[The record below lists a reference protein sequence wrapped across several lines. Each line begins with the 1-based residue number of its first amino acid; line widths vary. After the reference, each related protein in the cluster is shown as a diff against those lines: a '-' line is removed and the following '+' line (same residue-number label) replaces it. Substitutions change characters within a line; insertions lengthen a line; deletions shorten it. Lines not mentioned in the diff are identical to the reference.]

1 MHVDVP
7 QTATPRRQGSVA
19 TIGVY
24 DGVHLGHRRVVDQL
38 RREAGQDLDV
48 TVVTFDRH
56 PLSVLRP
63 EMAPKML
70 TTLDR
75 KLSLLAEAGVDH
87 CCVIPF
93 DLERSEEDP
102 EHFVKDLLVDRLA
115 VRSIAVGED
124 FRFGRDRSGDVA
136 LLKEL
141 GLKFGFTVN
150 SVPLAEQDNE
160 PISSTRIR
168 QLVSDG
174 EVEEAA
180 QLLGR
185 PFSISGVV
193 EQGDGRGG
201 PELGFPTANLGLDPS
216 LAQPGPGIYAGTFTR
231 QNGETYVSAISV
243 GRRPTFYEAAEPLIE
258 CYLIDFSGDLYGE
271 TVEASFQVKLRDEL
285 RFDSV
290 EALIEQMHLDVAR
303 TKELLQPLK

>member
-1 MHVDVP
+1 VHVDVP
-7 QTATPRRQGSVA
+7 ETASPGLHGCVA

-24 DGVHLGHRRVVDQL
+24 DGVHLGHRRVVEQL
-38 RREAGQDLDV
+38 RREAGTDQEV

-63 EMAPKML
+63 ELAPKML
-70 TTLDR
+70 TTLER
-75 KLSLLAEAGVDH
+75 KLSLLEQAGVDR

-93 DLERSEEDP
+93 DLARSEEDP

-124 FRFGRDRSGDVA
+124 FRFGRDRRGDVA
-136 LLKEL
+136 LLREL
-141 GLKFGFTVN
+141 GARFGFTVN

-174 EVEEAA
+174 AVEQAR

-185 PFSISGVV
+185 PFSVSGRV
-193 EQGDGRGG
+193 EHGDGRGG
-201 PELGFPTANLGLDPS
+201 PELGFPTANLGVDAS

-231 QNGETYVSAISV
+231 QNGEHYVSAISV
-243 GRRPTFYEAAEPLIE
+243 GRRPTFYEAADPLIE
-258 CYLIDFSGDLYGE
+258 CFLIDFSGDLYGE
-271 TVEASFQVKLRDEL
+271 TVEAAFHVKLRDEL

-290 EALIEQMHLDVAR
+290 EALIDQMHKDVAK
-303 TKELLQPLK
+303 TKELLQPLV

>member
-1 MHVDVP
+1 MRIDVP
-7 QTATPRRQGSVA
+7 ESAIPGPQGCVA

-38 RREAGQDLDV
+38 KSEAGNGVEV

-75 KLSLLAEAGVDH
+75 KLSLLEEAGVDR
-87 CCVIPF
+87 CCVITF
-93 DLERSEEDP
+93 DLERSEETP

-115 VRSIAVGED
+115 VLSIAVGED
-124 FRFGRDRSGDVA
+124 FRFGRDRRGDVA
-136 LLKEL
+136 LLREL
-141 GLKFGFTVN
+141 GAQYGFTVN
-150 SVPLAEQDNE
+150 SVPLAEQDDE

-168 QLVSDG
+168 QLVRDG
-174 EVEEAA
+174 AVDEAA

-185 PFSISGVV
+185 PYSVSGVV
-193 EQGDGRGG
+193 EHGDGRGG
-201 PELGFPTANLGLDPS
+201 PELGFPTANLGLDDS
-216 LAQPGPGIYAGTFTR
+216 AAQPGPGIYAGTFTR
-231 QNGETYVSAISV
+231 ENGETYVSAISV
-243 GRRPTFYEAAEPLIE
+243 GRRPTFYEAAEPLVE
-258 CYLIDFSGDLYGE
+258 CYLIDFSGNLYGE
-271 TVEASFQVKLRDEL
+271 VVEVAFHVKLRDEL

-290 EALIEQMHLDVAR
+290 EALIEQMHLDVSK
-303 TKELLQPLK
+303 TKALLQPLK